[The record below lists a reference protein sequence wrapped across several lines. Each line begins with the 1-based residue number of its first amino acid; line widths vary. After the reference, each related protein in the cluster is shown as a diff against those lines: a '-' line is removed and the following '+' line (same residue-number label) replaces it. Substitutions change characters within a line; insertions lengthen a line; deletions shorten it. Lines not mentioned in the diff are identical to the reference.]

1 MKNQLLLLLFLA
13 FSVFSYA
20 QADRRVMVEEATNAS
35 CGPCATQNPAFDALL
50 QQNANKVAVL
60 KYHASWP
67 GYDPM
72 YNHNKGENDNR
83 IGYYGINSVPRAV
96 VGGVFNGNPSSVSQ
110 SMLNQYA
117 SAPSP
122 FDEIDIYQQLSDNQ
136 DSLFVFMRIRA
147 AQSISEVGLRGMCA
161 VVEKHINFASPPGTN
176 GEKNFMDV
184 MKKMLPNATGTQ
196 LQTNWQAGE
205 YNIIAQVWE
214 LENVYNIN
222 QLGVVGF
229 VQNTNSKAI
238 HQSGISSTEP
248 FEALFPTDAAA
259 VGISNVT
266 AKHCSGYLLPQL
278 AVASYGTNDISSLEI
293 RYNVNDG
300 PEQSYSWTGS
310 VGYLKIRQIMLPQIN
325 FDVLD
330 ENVITIYLA
339 SVNGT
344 DDDYRIND
352 TIRKFF
358 DKAPVVEDN
367 VSLMIKLDTHPEET
381 TWEITNDAG
390 LVVFSGGPYSTPN
403 GFINETLEFETTDCF
418 RFTIYDAG
426 GNGLQS
432 PAFFNLFK
440 GTQPILS
447 GNAFGSMATVQFSG
461 EVNVGIA
468 AEPWQSDMEIYPNP
482 ATDAM
487 QISFVTSQTTDV
499 DIRLMNQAGQVI
511 QTDTPFRVEAG
522 LHQTGM
528 DLTMVPAGIYFMQ
541 MNLDGRRLTKK
552 VVVLK

>member
-1 MKNQLLLLLFLA
+1 MKKQLLLLVFLA
-13 FSVFSYA
+13 FSVFTYA

-35 CGPCATQNPAFDALL
+35 CGPCASQNPPFDALL
-50 QQNANKVAVL
+50 QQNAGIVAVL
-60 KYHASWP
+60 KYHSSWP

-72 YNHNKGENDNR
+72 YNHNQSENNTR
-83 IGYYGINSVPRAV
+83 VSYYGINSVPRAV
-96 VGGVFNGNPSSVSQ
+96 VGGVFNGAPASVSQ
-110 SMLNQYA
+110 SMLNSYA
-117 SAPSP
+117 ATPSP
-122 FDEIDIYQQLSDNQ
+122 FEDIKIYQQLSENQ
-136 DSLFVFMRIRA
+136 DSLFVFMRVRA
-147 AQSISEVGLRGMCA
+147 AQQISESGMRGMCA
-161 VVEKHINFASPPGTN
+161 VVEKEINFNSPPGGN
-176 GEKNFMDV
+176 GEKKFLDV
-184 MKKMLPNATGTQ
+184 MKKMLPNATGTA
-196 LQTNWQAGE
+196 LQSNWQSGE

-214 LENVYNIN
+214 LENVYDIN

-229 VQNTNSKAI
+229 VQNNNSKAI
-238 HQSGISSTEP
+238 HQSGVSSTEP
-248 FEALFPTDAAA
+248 FEAFHATDAAA

-300 PEQSYSWTGS
+300 PEQSYSWTGN
-310 VGYLKIRQIMLPQIN
+310 VGYLKIRQIELPQID
-325 FDVLD
+325 FEVLED
-330 ENVITIYLA
+330 NVLTIYFA
-339 SVNGT
+339 TVNGG

-352 TIRKFF
+352 TIRKSF

-367 VSLMIKLDTHPEET
+367 VSLMIKLDSHPEET
-381 TWEITNDAG
+381 SWEITNDAG
-390 LVVFSGGPYSTPN
+390 QVVFSGGPYSTPN
-403 GFINETLEFETTDCF
+403 GFISEVLEFETTDCY
-418 RFTIYDAG
+418 RFTIYDAA

-447 GNAFGSMATVQFSG
+447 GSAFGSMATVQFSG

-468 AEPWQSDMEIYPNP
+468 AEPWQGNLEIYPNP
-482 ATDAM
+482 ATNSL
-487 QISFVTSQTTDV
+487 QISYVTSQPADV

-511 QTDTPFRVEAG
+511 QSITPFRAEAG
-522 LHQTGM
+522 LHQTGL

-541 MNLDGRRLTKK
+541 INLDGRHQMKK